1 MTQITRWIHEDLDLI
16 RNNETERHTLALRI
30 HNRLET
36 VKQQYL
42 KFLKLHPKHTKARIA
57 YASFLTNVD
66 NRQGATEQWRQALI
80 EEPKNAAALNNLA
93 THLGTIALQTNNT
106 DGIDQAFKA
115 MSKAVTLAPRQPL
128 YHHNYATLLC
138 SFTVQATKFYRIRSN
153 QVIRK
158 AISEYDLALK
168 LKPDKFEFA
177 ADRAEAY
184 LDLSPFRYQE
194 TLMAWSM
201 ALRIAST
208 QDERDWAYLQTAIAH
223 YKANQWNNVPLT
235 LDKMSGEHH
244 KPLLN
249 QLRNASTEKIK
260 AEKLKR

>member
-1 MTQITRWIHEDLDLI
+1 M
-16 RNNETERHTLALRI
+16 
-30 HNRLET
+30 
-36 VKQQYL
+36 
-42 KFLKLHPKHTKARIA
+42 
-57 YASFLTNVD
+57 S
-66 NRQGATEQWRQALI
+66 

-93 THLGTIALQTNNT
+93 IHLGTIALETKNT
-106 DGIDQAFKA
+106 DGIEQAFKA

-138 SFTVQATKFYRIRSN
+138 SFTVPATKFYQMRSN

-158 AISEYDLALK
+158 AINEYDLALK
-168 LKPDKFEFA
+168 LKPDNFEFA

-194 TLMAWSM
+194 TLKAWSI

-223 YKANQWNNVPLT
+223 YKANQWNNVSRN
-235 LDKMSGEHH
+235 LDRMSGENH
-244 KPLLN
+244 KPLLD
-249 QLRNASTEKIK
+249 QLRKAAAAKIK
-260 AEKLKR
+260 TEDVNP